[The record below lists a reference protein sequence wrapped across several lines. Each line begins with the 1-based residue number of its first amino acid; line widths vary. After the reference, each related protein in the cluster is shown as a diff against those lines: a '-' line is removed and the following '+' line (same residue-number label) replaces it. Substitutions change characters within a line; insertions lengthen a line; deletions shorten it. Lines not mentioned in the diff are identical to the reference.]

1 MKNLTLIVH
10 ANVKQA
16 LADTLRSVK
25 HVSGFTFTPV
35 EGHGA
40 QDSRDPTLS
49 ARDRVVGY
57 TPQVRVDI
65 LLEDDGDVEVVLE
78 ALRTADC
85 GLAGRGIYWVTPV
98 EQQGRL

>member
-10 ANVKQA
+10 ADVEQA
-16 LADTLRSVK
+16 LADILRSIK
-25 HVSGFTFTPV
+25 QASGFTFTPV

-40 QDSRDPTLS
+40 QDGSDPTLS

-65 LLEDDGDVEVVLE
+65 LLDDGDVDVVLQM
-78 ALRTADC
+78 LRAADC
-85 GLAGRGIYWVTPV
+85 GLAGRGIYSIS
-98 EQQGRL
+98 RLIVP